1 MANKKYN
8 QEKIRI
14 EKEKRF
20 KALCKNLVWFPVAAI
35 GGLAVVLLLYF
46 VNFAY
51 VYNTTAGVGTE
62 VAING
67 WACLAAMLTGNFS
80 GTASIYGD
88 MAVPFYY
95 YAADWCTLLGA
106 FSLVTFFLIIINV
119 ILQIVTIITKKH
131 ALNAAAIALDILIA
145 ILLIVCFAVALS
157 MKDAKILS
165 TYCANNPA
173 CSIRSLAIIPAIVS
187 LGIAA
192 VHIVCTVKYF
202 SAKSL
207 LA

>member
-1 MANKKYN
+1 MANKKNN
-8 QEKIRI
+8 QEKMRI

-20 KALCKNLVWFPVAAI
+20 KALCKNLVWFPAAATC
-35 GGLAVVLLLYF
+35 GLAVVLLLFF

-51 VYNTTAGVGTE
+51 VYNTDEGMGTE

-67 WACLAAMLTGNFS
+67 WACLAAVLTGNFS
-80 GTASIYGD
+80 GTASVYGD
-88 MAVPFYY
+88 MSVPFYY
-95 YAADWCTLLGA
+95 YAADWCTLLAA
-106 FSLVTFFLIIINV
+106 FTVVTFFLILINI
-119 ILQIVTIITKKH
+119 ILQIVTIVTKKH

-145 ILLIVCFAVALS
+145 VLLIVCFAVALS

-165 TYCANNPA
+165 TYCKNNPA
-173 CSIRSLAIIPAIVS
+173 CSIRSLAIIPAILS

-192 VHIVCTVKYF
+192 VHIVCTVKFF

-207 LA
+207 LV

>member
-1 MANKKYN
+1 MANKKNN

-35 GGLAVVLLLYF
+35 GGFAVVLLLFF

-51 VYNTTAGVGTE
+51 VYNTKAGVGTE

-67 WACLAAMLTGNFS
+67 WACLAAMLTGNFT

-88 MAVPFYY
+88 MALPFYY
-95 YAADWCTLLGA
+95 YAADWCTLLAA
-106 FSLVTFFLIIINV
+106 FTLVTFILIIIN
-119 ILQIVTIITKKH
+119 IALQVVTLITKNH

-145 ILLIVCFAVALS
+145 VLLIVCFAVALS

-165 TYCANNPA
+165 TYCSNNPA
-173 CSIRSLAIIPAIVS
+173 CSIQSLAIIPAIVS